1 MSDKPDTTSPDDK
14 AKNSATLD
22 DLQVWGSWLE
32 QVGTISADIFQLL
45 QLELRLAISDSK
57 RLFVLALL
65 FVPVL
70 ILTWLGFS
78 VLLAWQVYLLNMS
91 VTQCLLAFCII
102 QILALLSM
110 IVGWNYYKKSLSL
123 PLSRQHIRR
132 FIGGE
137 GRDT

>member
-1 MSDKPDTTSPDDK
+1 MSDKPDTTRPDDK
-14 AKNSATLD
+14 PKNSATLD

-78 VLLAWQVYLLNMS
+78 VLLAWQVYLLNM
-91 VTQCLLAFCII
+91 
-102 QILALLSM
+102 
-110 IVGWNYYKKSLSL
+110 GWNYYKKSLSL